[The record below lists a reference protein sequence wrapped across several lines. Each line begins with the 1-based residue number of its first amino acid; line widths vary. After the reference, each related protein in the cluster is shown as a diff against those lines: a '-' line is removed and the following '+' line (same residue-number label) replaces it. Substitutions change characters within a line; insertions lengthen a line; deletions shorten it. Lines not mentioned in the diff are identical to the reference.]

1 MSTIITFYGGAGSV
15 TGANF
20 LLETGDKKILVDC
33 GALEREHAGENVCD
47 TENGKPFVY
56 DPKSIDTLFV
66 THAHQ
71 DHIGRVPKLVRDGF
85 RGVIFS
91 TPATKD
97 LSAIMFD
104 DALNIMRR
112 DQEGHGCAP
121 MYEKE
126 DVEKALSLWQTHEY
140 HESFALGDIGIEFLD
155 AGHILGS

>member
-56 DPKSIDTLFV
+56 DPKSIDVLFV

-85 RGVIFS
+85 RGAIIS

-97 LSAIMFD
+97 LSRIMFE
-104 DALNIMRR
+104 DALSIM
-112 DQEGHGCAP
+112 QTQFEKHVCAP
-121 MYEKE
+121 MYERT
-126 DVEKALSLWQTHEY
+126 D
-140 HESFALGDIGIEFLD
+140 
-155 AGHILGS
+155 